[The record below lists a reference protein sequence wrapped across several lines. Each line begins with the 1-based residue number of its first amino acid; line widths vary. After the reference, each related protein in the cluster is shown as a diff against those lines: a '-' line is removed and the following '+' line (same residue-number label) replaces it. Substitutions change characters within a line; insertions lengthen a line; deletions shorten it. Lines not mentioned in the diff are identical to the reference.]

1 MVVVFDSSPWIFLSK
16 LGLIEQAI
24 GLFDKVF
31 LPSSVEDEI
40 FVRRD
45 EAFDAL

>member
-16 LGLIEQAI
+16 LELIEQAI

-31 LPSSVEDEI
+31 LPS
-40 FVRRD
+40 
-45 EAFDAL
+45 